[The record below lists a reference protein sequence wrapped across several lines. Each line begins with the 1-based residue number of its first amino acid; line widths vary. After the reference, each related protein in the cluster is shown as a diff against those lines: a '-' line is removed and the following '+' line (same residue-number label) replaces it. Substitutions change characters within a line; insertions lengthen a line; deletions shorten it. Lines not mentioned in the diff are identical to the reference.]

1 MSCSARR
8 CNDQL
13 VCGRC
18 GLQWDATDTEP
29 PRCIPAGTLA
39 IANMRRM
46 IADSKLQDPA
56 AWRKPRR

>member
-1 MSCSARR
+1 MTCSARR
-8 CNDQL
+8 CNDQF

-29 PRCIPAGTLA
+29 PRCVSAGEIA

-46 IADSKLQDPA
+46 IVESKLRDPA
-56 AWRKPRR
+56 GWKGVKR

>member
-8 CNDQL
+8 CNDQMH
-13 VCGRC
+13 CARC
-18 GLQWDATDTEP
+18 GLQWEVTDTES
-29 PRCIPAGTLA
+29 PRCIHAGELA

-46 IADSKLQDPA
+46 IAESKLRDPA